1 VIASWAFLIEGRREK
16 GEKRKEKGNGQ
27 PDQMGSVWKIE
38 GEINVKGAENN
49 HQPNYLLHL

>member
-1 VIASWAFLIEGRREK
+1 VIASWAFLIARAWEKGEGRREK
-16 GEKRKEKGNGQ
+16 GDGQ